1 LKSNREPSEPKK
13 LSPDTRRSV
22 FAALV
27 PRSIVARTSLSILL
41 LAVIMG
47 VLFSFMASW
56 RVSAAENERLRARV
70 DELTATV
77 ESTVSIACF
86 LNDATLAKEIASGLM
101 KNRVVAGVR
110 IMSGQ
115 TTLYSATA
123 GIKVRGRASKVDAL
137 KRTIYSPFD
146 KNTAVGEIILYVSH
160 AELEAQATA
169 YARYTTW
176 ILSLQV
182 SIVAAAV
189 AFLVYLLVTRPIK
202 AISDELHRL
211 EIRSGMRLTL
221 HSGRRK
227 DEIGQLV
234 VDVNAL
240 IARLDQAVATER
252 DMRLEHEISER
263 RMRLVFEKADTGIL
277 VIDRHGAVQ
286 SCNPAFVRIL
296 GPAAAEPGAL
306 LGDLLAP
313 HDPMVAAL
321 IENSRESGQPRDAD
335 LEIALAG
342 TRGKIWVELSVNP
355 LSPNLLQALVND
367 ITERKR
373 AESAAQELASRDTLT
388 GLLNRR
394 GFDAALAKL
403 HTPTRGNA
411 DFALLQIDL
420 DHFKAVNDTHGHE
433 AGDRVLREV
442 ARIFERCVRRSDVVA
457 RMGGDEFAILLP
469 GIESSAKAE
478 EIAKSIIAG
487 VSQPLDLGG
496 GRVAQIGASIGIAFA
511 DEPQEAAA
519 ALLRRAD
526 SAMYAAKQAGRGC
539 AYIAAPVA
547 KNSSA
552 TAAA

>member
-1 LKSNREPSEPKK
+1 LKSGAHRVF
-13 LSPDTRRSV
+13 SP
-22 FAALV
+22 LV
-27 PRSIVARTSLSILL
+27 PRSVVARTSLSILL

-47 VLFSFMASW
+47 ALFSVMASW
-56 RVSAAENERLRARV
+56 RVNAAEHHRLRARV

-86 LNDATLAKEIASGLM
+86 LNDATLAKEIAGGLM
-101 KNRVVAGVR
+101 KNRIVAGVR
-110 IMSGQ
+110 IMSGS
-115 TTLYSATA
+115 TTLYAATA
-123 GIKVRGRASKVDAL
+123 GIAARGRSTKVDAL
-137 KRTIYSPFD
+137 TRTIYSPFD
-146 KNTAVGEIILYVSH
+146 QKTAVGEIIMYVSH
-160 AELEAQATA
+160 AEIEAQAAA
-169 YARYTTW
+169 YARYTIW

-240 IARLDQAVATER
+240 ISRLDQVLATER
-252 DMRLEHEISER
+252 DLRLEHEISER

-306 LGDLLAP
+306 LSDLLAP
-313 HDPMVAAL
+313 HAPLVAAL

-335 LEIALAG
+335 LEIGLPG
-342 TRGKIWVELSVNP
+342 SRGKVWVELSVNP
-355 LSPNLLQALVND
+355 LGPNLLQALVND

-373 AESAAQELASRDTLT
+373 AESVAQELASRDTLT

-403 HTPTRGNA
+403 HTPSRG
-411 DFALLQIDL
+411 DVHFALLQIDL
-420 DHFKAVNDTHGHE
+420 DRFKSVNDTHGHE
-433 AGDRVLREV
+433 AGDQVLREV

-457 RMGGDEFAILLP
+457 RMGGDEFAVLLP
-469 GIESSAKAE
+469 GIESAAKAE
-478 EIAKSIIAG
+478 ELAKNIIAG
-487 VSQPLDLGG
+487 VSQPIDVGG

-539 AYIAAPVA
+539 AYIAPAVT
-547 KNSSA
+547 KKISE